1 MNTILQKP
9 MKFVDLQETLK
20 NIIIKDYK
28 DLDII
33 N

>member
-20 NIIIKDYK
+20 NIINKDYK

>member
-9 MKFVDLQETLK
+9 MKFTDLQETLK
-20 NIIIKDYK
+20 NIINKDYK
-28 DLDII
+28 ELEII

>member
-20 NIIIKDYK
+20 NIINRDYK

>member
-20 NIIIKDYK
+20 NIINKDYK
-28 DLDII
+28 DLDIL